1 MEMFLCNDPGAAPQ
15 PQHRVNV
22 DNDMEGNGPL
32 TLNIN

>member
-22 DNDMEGNGPL
+22 DNDNGGQWSAD
-32 TLNIN
+32 TEH